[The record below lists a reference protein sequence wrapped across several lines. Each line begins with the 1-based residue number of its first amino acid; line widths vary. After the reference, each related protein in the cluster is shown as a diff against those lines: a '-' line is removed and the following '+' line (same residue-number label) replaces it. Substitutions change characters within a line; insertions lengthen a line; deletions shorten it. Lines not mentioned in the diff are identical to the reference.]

1 MIYKACI
8 CMLLYIDAGFYVRI
22 SDSKNKKR
30 YKTSIQQVESTVF
43 GRNTEKRNKYFLRL
57 VFICEL
63 NG

>member
-1 MIYKACI
+1 
-8 CMLLYIDAGFYVRI
+8 MLLYIDAGFYVRI

-30 YKTSIQQVESTVF
+30 YKTRIQQVESSVF

-57 VFICEL
+57 IFICEL